1 MCSACAV
8 LKLQETTAIGVAI
21 QSGVTRW
28 VPGRWQCAAGGE
40 ALARWAGQV
49 EAPGHDAGAGLP
61 LRTCC
66 RQARRVCE
74 PVILTLP
81 LTPTPCKKT
90 TLANNLIIGGQSH
103 RNHPSLNKQL
113 MGVLVNDSF
122 YKVSLVWALAHTFHY
137 SWPQPNKFHYLGP
150 WGNEIYGGGVLWE
163 GWK

>member
-1 MCSACAV
+1 MICADSCKMRNVRRSGNEGAQCVQQTKTIKIYIFKNKKIRFAV
-8 LKLQETTAIGVAI
+8 LAFFEEATAIGVAI
-21 QSGVTRW
+21 QSWVTRW

-81 LTPTPCKKT
+81 LTPTPRKKNNFCKQIKYRRSKPPQSP
-90 TLANNLIIGGQSH
+90 LLKQAINGGTCQ
-103 RNHPSLNKQL
+103 
-113 MGVLVNDSF
+113 
-122 YKVSLVWALAHTFHY
+122 
-137 SWPQPNKFHYLGP
+137 
-150 WGNEIYGGGVLWE
+150 
-163 GWK
+163 